1 VWVIFVDNAALPHSS
16 TQYQA
21 QVMIKNRLFASLT
34 LALALSMPLAAA
46 AADGSVGIS
55 TFTSGVSNGE
65 PIDYRQEFF
74 NNTPVVFFYSEL
86 LGLSGQTVR
95 HRWSLEGK
103 PMQEVAIEV
112 TRARQTAWSKS
123 VMQPEWTGNWTV
135 EVVDQA
141 GKVLGRWNFAYNPI

>member
-1 VWVIFVDNAALPHSS
+1 
-16 TQYQA
+16 
-21 QVMIKNRLFASLT
+21 MIKNRLFASLT
-34 LALALSMPLAAA
+34 LALAISMPLAAA

-65 PIDYRQEFF
+65 PIDYRQDFF
-74 NNTPVVFFYSEL
+74 NDTPVVFFYSEL
-86 LGLSGQTVR
+86 LGLKGQTVR

-112 TRARQTAWSKS
+112 TRARQAAWSKS

-135 EVVDQA
+135 EVVDKA
-141 GKVLGRWNFAYNPI
+141 GKVLSRSNFAYNPN